1 MADRWQRKRQNF
13 QYQTI
18 QTFRF
23 FFSPKEKKNNVLTT
37 NYSGRM
43 ETHQIWFE
51 NVVKYRWN
59 FDNSIDGILPISC

>member
-1 MADRWQRKRQNF
+1 MAAQATKLSISNNSNVS
-13 QYQTI
+13 
-18 QTFRF
+18 F